1 MMLYSAGKPDETM
14 RLRSEGLAM
23 RRVLGRLMVLGA
35 ALVFAACSMLHR
47 GQPANAGA
55 PAEPS
60 AQASAEAS
68 SEASPSA
75 ESSPA
80 EGAPAAESS
89 PADGTPAEGAPAE
102 SGAGEPN
109 SPPPGATV
117 AISYAHRG
125 DYLASLSVSKFNGT
139 EMVESRNI
147 DAQHVASIIR
157 FDGGVTVWEIH
168 ADTGVFSKLPVV
180 GSGDKFAA
188 KSVTY
193 GKLPVHF
200 AQLTPDSGPPEPLEV
215 GHYYIFTAQRA
226 SGTLSYEAVRVE
238 ADGSLDG
245 YEAEPRAGTSYVL
258 CCNVNPDFV
267 QPTAPV
273 IPEGSSSNP

>member
-1 MMLYSAGKPDETM
+1 M
-14 RLRSEGLAM
+14 RLRSESPAM
-23 RRVLGRLMVLGA
+23 RRLLGPLMVIGA
-35 ALVFAACSMLHR
+35 ALAFAACSILHR
-47 GQPANAGA
+47 GKPPSAGA

-60 AQASAEAS
+60 AAASAEAS

-80 EGAPAAESS
+80 EGAPAAQSS
-89 PADGTPAEGAPAE
+89 PTEGAPPEGAPAE
-102 SGAGEPN
+102 GGAGEAN

-117 AISYAHRG
+117 AISYAHKG

-139 EMVESRNI
+139 EMVESRNL
-147 DAQHVASIIR
+147 DAQHVESIIR
-157 FDGGVTVWEIH
+157 FDGGVTVWEIT

-180 GSGDKFAA
+180 GSGDNFAA

-193 GKLPVHF
+193 GKLPAHF
-200 AQLTPDSGPPEPLEV
+200 AQVTPESGPPEPLEV

-245 YEAEPRAGTSYVL
+245 YEAEPRAGTSYAL

-273 IPEGSSSNP
+273 IPEGPGSNP

>member
-1 MMLYSAGKPDETM
+1 
-14 RLRSEGLAM
+14 M
-23 RRVLGRLMVLGA
+23 RRSLSRLIVVCV
-35 ALVFAACSMLHR
+35 ALAFTACTILHR
-47 GQPANAGA
+47 GKSANAGGT
-55 PAEPS
+55 AEPS
-60 AQASAEAS
+60 VQASSEASSATPSSTSSDTPAEAS
-68 SEASPSA
+68 SEAAPSA

-80 EGAPAAESS
+80 EGASGQGGPTDSA
-89 PADGTPAEGAPAE
+89 PAEGGSTDA
-102 SGAGEPN
+102 S
-109 SPPPGATV
+109 STPPGATV
-117 AISYAHRG
+117 AISYAHKG

-139 EMVESRNI
+139 EMVESRSI

-157 FDGGVTVWEIH
+157 FDGGVTIWEIK

-180 GSGDKFAA
+180 GSGEKFAT
-188 KSVTY
+188 KSVSY
-193 GKLPVHF
+193 GKLPAHF
-200 AQLTPDSGPPEPLEV
+200 AQVTPDSGPPEPLEV

-258 CCNVNPDFV
+258 CCNVSPDFV

-273 IPEGSSSNP
+273 IPEGSSSGP